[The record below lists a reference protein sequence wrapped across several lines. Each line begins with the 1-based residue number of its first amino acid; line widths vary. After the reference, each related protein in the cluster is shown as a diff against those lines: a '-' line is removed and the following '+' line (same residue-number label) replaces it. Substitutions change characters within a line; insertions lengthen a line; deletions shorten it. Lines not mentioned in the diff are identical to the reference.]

1 MFNENNHNEI
11 ASESGII
18 LFLLEKDEGEHIN
31 FGIDFGRKPCF
42 HKTHFLGC
50 DFRGLPSGKLT

>member
-42 HKTHFLGC
+42 HKTHIFWAAILEVYP
-50 DFRGLPSGKLT
+50 LVN